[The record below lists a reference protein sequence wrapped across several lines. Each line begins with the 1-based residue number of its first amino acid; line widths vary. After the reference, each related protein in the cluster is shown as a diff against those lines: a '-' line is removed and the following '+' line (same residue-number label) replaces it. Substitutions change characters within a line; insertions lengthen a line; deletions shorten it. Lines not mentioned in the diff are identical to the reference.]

1 MAAHGDHLERSQH
14 LSASPAA
21 ASSGVTYVR
30 TVAPSRARQ
39 EDGRIL
45 GRRRERER
53 IDQLLSGVRE
63 GRGGALALTGEPGI
77 GKTVLLQ
84 YAQGRA
90 AGMLVLRYQ
99 TVEMFDLPFAGLD
112 ELLRP
117 VLGRVDRIPD
127 IQAAALRGAL
137 ALGPPVPDANFAVCQ
152 GVLSLLRDVSSE
164 APVLVVVDDAQWLDP
179 SSAEA
184 FMFVAR
190 RLEGSRIALLLAVRS
205 TDDRP
210 REWTIVD
217 RIELTGLDPDSSLA
231 LLRATGV
238 AVAESVAE
246 RLHAASSGNP
256 LALLE
261 VADQLSEAQL
271 TGSDP
276 IDDPPPAGSTAD
288 RTYVHLI
295 EGLSAPA
302 QLCLLLASA
311 AGSAPPDVIERAMT
325 LLDLGPVALAE
336 AEGSK
341 LLKVR
346 AGRYQL
352 RHPLVRSVV
361 YHRAGRSADRRSA
374 HRALAEA
381 MRGNPSMGYERAW
394 HLAAAAWG
402 PDREAAAA
410 LEAAATTAR
419 ERSSYSTA
427 SQAFETSARLTEDA
441 EERSRRL
448 KEAAATAH
456 LAGRGDRADRA
467 VALLEEAGRIT
478 RQPRRLGEIEHLR
491 GQIEMWRGHPLH
503 AGGILTSAVEAMG
516 AELDPEHRALMLA
529 DAAAAHCLG
538 GMVDEGVRL
547 AQRAYDIGQDLGGA
561 AAAITLT
568 CLTVA
573 LIMRGRANLARPL
586 LPRYGAFSIGQIQAW
601 GVNRLTSIAG
611 PIWTWVEDYEVA
623 DAQTLRA
630 VEEARTS
637 EALSLLPFLL
647 VLRADLN
654 FRTGDWRASW
664 EAARE
669 SAELSQELLQ
679 PSQLVYALLNEA
691 RVEAAQGREDECRAH
706 VRQALEF
713 SEQYD
718 LEATAG
724 YAVIALGLLELGLG
738 RADEALEHLE
748 VIARA
753 SELLQLEEPNLLRW
767 QPDYIEALM
776 RSGRRSE
783 AVHAAAVLTEQAERT
798 GGRWARGA
806 AAEGAGLVTTGPEA
820 VDHFRRALT
829 LIDQT
834 IAPFDRGRVQL
845 NLARELRQQRRHLE
859 ARPALRE
866 AISTFERLDAKPW
879 LEQAELELRLT
890 GGRRARR
897 VQEGQ
902 SEALTAGEMAVA
914 ALLVA
919 GRSNKEIARS
929 LGISVRTVESHLSA
943 MYDKFGIHSRTQL
956 VLRMGADPGG
966 SGQE

>member
-1 MAAHGDHLERSQH
+1 MAA
-14 LSASPAA
+14 
-21 ASSGVTYVR
+21 
-30 TVAPSRARQ
+30 SRAGQ
-39 EDGRIL
+39 EHGGIL

-53 IDQLLSGVRE
+53 IDQLLSSVRE

-84 YAQGRA
+84 YAQERA
-90 AGMLVLRYQ
+90 TGMVVLRYQ
-99 TVEMFDLPFAGLD
+99 AVETFDLPFAGLD

-117 VLGRVDRIPD
+117 VLGRVDRIPE

-152 GVLSLLRDVSSE
+152 GVLSLLRDVSAE

-190 RLEGSRIALLLAVRS
+190 RLEGSRIVLLLGVRS

-210 REWTIVD
+210 TEWTLVD
-217 RIELTGLDPDSSLA
+217 RIELTGLDADSTLA

-261 VADQLSEAQL
+261 VADLLSEAQL
-271 TGSDP
+271 AGSDP
-276 IDDPPPAGSTAD
+276 IEDPPPAGSTAE
-288 RTYVHLI
+288 RTYVHVI
-295 EGLSAPA
+295 ERLSTPA
-302 QLCLLLASA
+302 QLCLLLVSA

-325 LLDLGPVALAE
+325 LLHLGPAALAE

-341 LLKVR
+341 LFTVR
-346 AGRYQL
+346 AGRYRL
-352 RHPLVRSVV
+352 RHPLVRSVI
-361 YHRAGRSADRRSA
+361 YYRAGQSADRRSA

-381 MRGNPSMGYERAW
+381 MRGDPSMGYERAW

-402 PDREAAAA
+402 PDGEAATA
-410 LEAAATTAR
+410 LEAAATAAR
-419 ERSSYSTA
+419 ERSGYSTA

-448 KEAAATAH
+448 QEAAATAH

-467 VALLEEAGRIT
+467 VALLEEAGRST

-503 AGGILTSAVEAMG
+503 AGGVLTSAAEAMG
-516 AELDPEHRALMLA
+516 ADLDPERHALMLA

-538 GMVDEGVRL
+538 GMVDEGTRL
-547 AQRAYDIGQDLGGA
+547 ARRAYDMGQGLGGA
-561 AAAITLT
+561 AAAVTLT

-573 LIMRGRANLARPL
+573 LIMRGRADLARRL
-586 LPRYGAFSIGQIQAW
+586 LPGYRAVSIGQIQTW

-611 PIWTWVEDYEVA
+611 PIWTWVEEYELA
-623 DAQTLRA
+623 HAQTLRA
-630 VEEARTS
+630 VDEARAS

-654 FRTGDWRASW
+654 FRTGDWLAS
-664 EAARE
+664 EDAARE
-669 SAELSQELLQ
+669 SAELAQELLQ

-706 VRQALEF
+706 VRRALEV

-738 RADEALEHLE
+738 RADEALTHLE

-753 SELLQLEEPNLLRW
+753 SELLHLEEPNLLRW
-767 QPDYIEALM
+767 QPDYIESLM
-776 RSGRRSE
+776 RAGHRSE
-783 AVHAAAVLTEQAERT
+783 AVSAAAVLSEQAERT
-798 GGRWARGA
+798 GGRWARAVAAGA
-806 AAEGAGLVTTGPEA
+806 MGLVTEGREA
-820 VDHFRRALT
+820 EDHSRRALR

-834 IAPFDRGRVQL
+834 IAPFDRARIQL
-845 NLARELRQQRRHLE
+845 NLARELRRQRRPLE

-866 AISTFERLDAKPW
+866 AISTFERLNARPW

-897 VQEGQ
+897 VERGQPEG
-902 SEALTAGEMAVA
+902 LTAGEEAVA

-929 LGISVRTVESHLSA
+929 LGISVRTVESHLSV
-943 MYDKFGIHSRTQL
+943 MYDKFGVHSRTQL
-956 VLRMGADPGG
+956 VLLMGAQPGTVG
-966 SGQE
+966 PR